1 MTHTI
6 ETLKELHEQRF
17 AAMDKAIVLVAGDM
31 SRRLEVLNHAHEQAR
46 EKERDFIGREAFET
60 FVQRVADDFAMLR
73 REAQTAANVATAA
86 RESARRAATDE
97 ITEQN
102 TANERRFGNIEGVHA
117 RIIGGLA
124 LGTFILPLITGL
136 VIYVLTKSQ

>member
-1 MTHTI
+1 MIHTV

-17 AAMDKAIVLVAGDM
+17 AAMDKAIVLVASEM
-31 SRRLEVLNHAHEQAR
+31 ARRLEVLNHAHKQAR

-60 FVQRVADDFAMLR
+60 FVQRVNDDFAMLR
-73 REAQTAANVATAA
+73 RESQTAANVATAA
-86 RESARRAATDE
+86 SESARKAAADE

-102 TANERRFGNIEGVHA
+102 TANERRFGAIEGIHA
-117 RIIGGLA
+117 KIIGGLA

-136 VIYVLTKSQ
+136 VIYVLTRSQ